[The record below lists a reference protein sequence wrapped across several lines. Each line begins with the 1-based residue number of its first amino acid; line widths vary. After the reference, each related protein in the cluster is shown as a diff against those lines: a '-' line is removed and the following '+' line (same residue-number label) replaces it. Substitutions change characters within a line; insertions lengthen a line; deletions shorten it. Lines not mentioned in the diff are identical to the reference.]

1 MALPVQPKRCYTGKN
16 IQTFSPNLI
25 LNCIEHA
32 RLKVISVGFGC
43 LQRCFFKV
51 ICLLRHRYDTVH
63 CPESIFRSEFKNAQ
77 LLTIENINWTVINL
91 KEVFVCTVVCGICR
105 RLQFRAS
112 IVLIVGLILINQSH
126 STLLRPYL

>member
-1 MALPVQPKRCYTGKN
+1 MFRLIQCAKCFMKMAACFRLYGVAGSAKTMLHWKKYSNFQSELKEQM
-16 IQTFSPNLI
+16 ISF

-51 ICLLRHRYDTVH
+51 ICLLRHRDDAVH

-91 KEVFVCTVVCGICR
+91 KEVFVCTVVCGIC
-105 RLQFRAS
+105 
-112 IVLIVGLILINQSH
+112 
-126 STLLRPYL
+126 